1 MYKPTVADERT
12 TIKEMI
18 ATQLAAIRAAA
29 YGLTDE
35 QLRSRPLASAL
46 SISGIIKHS
55 AFVLHTYLAVAA
67 SAPRQPR
74 EKFFE
79 SFALDEDESFNEV
92 LADFDRVTEEY
103 LSLYDALDPGQ
114 KVQIGPRPW
123 YGENEPTT
131 ASLRWGMLHHL
142 EEFARHAGHAD
153 LIREQLDGAKAP
165 ELLLAVEGLPGNS
178 FVQPWSGR
186 K

>member
-1 MYKPTVADERT
+1 MYQPAVADERT
-12 TIKEMI
+12 TIKDMI
-18 ATQLAAIRAAA
+18 ATQLAAIRASA
-29 YGLTDE
+29 YGLSDE

-46 SISGIIKHS
+46 SIGGIIKHS
-55 AFVLHTYLAVAA
+55 AYVLRTPISPTIGVPHK
-67 SAPRQPR
+67 PQGG
-74 EKFFE
+74 FFE
-79 SFALDEDESFNEV
+79 SFALAEDESFAAV
-92 LADFDRVTEEY
+92 LADFDQATKEY
-103 LSLYDALDPGQ
+103 LAAFDDLDPAQ
-114 KVQIGPRPW
+114 EVQMGPRPW
-123 YGENEPTT
+123 YGENEPAT

-178 FVQPWSGR
+178 FVQPWGGR